1 MPNISDIELQRL
13 KQAVEEL
20 TSLNQIANA
29 VNVSMK
35 VDTITQSILDH
46 CLKRVGAVQGAVF
59 LLQQGDMGSTGDF
72 KTFVRE
78 FTPDTQGIPLRLNLS
93 LTGWMVKN
101 RAVLVCNSPMTD
113 ERFRGIDFSQL
124 GMTSLLAAPLMAR
137 TGLIGVLAL
146 FNKKSPDGFTDND
159 KRFLAIVGVQTAQ
172 VIENARLFEK
182 EQQFRV
188 VEEELKLAHSIQQGF
203 LPKQSF
209 VTDSV
214 DIFGANIPA
223 KEVGGD
229 FFDVFKIDD
238 SRFFISVGDVSG
250 KGMPASLLMANA
262 QAVLRSQLSLGG
274 EIDVAQMAD
283 RLNRLICQ
291 FARPGQFLT
300 ALFGVIDLNKDVFD
314 FVNAGHLVPLF
325 LTDKGEVTSHADA
338 DLLVGVLPDC
348 PYRIQSVPLQ
358 DIKAICLYSDGVT
371 EANNEKE
378 EMFGDDRFIAAY
390 AASIQPTSQEWVDNL
405 LLQVDKWV
413 GKQAPSDDIT
423 VLIARLIGK

>member
-13 KQAVEEL
+13 KQAVDEL

-29 VNVSMK
+29 VNVSMR
-35 VDTITQSILDH
+35 VDSITQSILDH
-46 CLKRVGAVQGAVF
+46 CLKRVGAAQGAVF
-59 LLQQGDMGSTGDF
+59 LLQQGDMNQAGDF

-78 FTPDTQGIPLRLNLS
+78 FTPEASGIPIRLNLS

-113 ERFRGIDFSQL
+113 ERFRGIDFTQL
-124 GMTSLLAAPLMAR
+124 GITSLLAAPLMAR
-137 TGLIGVLAL
+137 TGLIGVLAI
-146 FNKKSPDGFTDND
+146 FNKKAEGGFSETD

-182 EQQFRV
+182 EQQLRV
-188 VEEELKLAHSIQQGF
+188 VEEELKMAHSIQQGF
-203 LPKQSF
+203 LPKHSI
-209 VTDSV
+209 TSESV
-214 DIFGANIPA
+214 DIYGVNEPA

-229 FFDVFKIDD
+229 FYDIFQVDAKRI
-238 SRFFISVGDVSG
+238 FISVGDVSG

-300 ALFGVIDLNKDVFD
+300 ALFGMIDLNKGLFE
-314 FVNAGHLVPLF
+314 FVNAGHNVPLIMAR
-325 LTDKGEVTSHADA
+325 DGAVTTYDDA

-348 PYRIQSVPLQ
+348 PYRVQQIQLSGIQAV
-358 DIKAICLYSDGVT
+358 CLYSDGVT

-378 EMFGDDRFIAAY
+378 EMYGDERLHAIFSKLGSSNSKD
-390 AASIQPTSQEWVDNL
+390 WVEAIMADL
-405 LLQVDKWV
+405 AGYR
-413 GKQAPSDDIT
+413 GKQPPSDDIT
-423 VLIARLIGK
+423 VLIARLH